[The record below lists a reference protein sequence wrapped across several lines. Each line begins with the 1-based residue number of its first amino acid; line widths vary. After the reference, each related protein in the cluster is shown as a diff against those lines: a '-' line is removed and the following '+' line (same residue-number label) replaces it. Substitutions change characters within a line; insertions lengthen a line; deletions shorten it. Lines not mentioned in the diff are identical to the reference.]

1 MDTIYTFIPQRTL
14 KSLVV
19 IRFRQNS
26 QQLTVKEIHEEVVL
40 VVSMQMGETESE
52 RRHWADKYAGDQVIS
67 QGLTWHQGNK
77 GNMVMQSSGGQ
88 CQVSQD
94 QERGADK
101 LKHFETRRS
110 ILGSNCLAA
119 LRMHLRRA

>member
-94 QERGADK
+94 QEREQTNYNT
-101 LKHFETRRS
+101 LKQGEVF
-110 ILGSNCLAA
+110 
-119 LRMHLRRA
+119 